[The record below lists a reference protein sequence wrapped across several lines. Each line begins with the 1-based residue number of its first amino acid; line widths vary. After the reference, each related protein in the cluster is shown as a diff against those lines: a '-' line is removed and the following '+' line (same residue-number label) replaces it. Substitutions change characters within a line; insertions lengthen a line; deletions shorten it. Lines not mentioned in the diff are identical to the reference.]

1 MKGPIKIAIADMVIS
16 FMWVFCSS
24 AFGLLTYFIA
34 TAAGVQTV
42 PWASIVIIT
51 VVFFV
56 FLSIFNIIGGFLG
69 GASFDPAA
77 TTAFYAAGSGADTLI
92 SMALRFP
99 AQAAGAVGGA
109 LAIMEAIP
117 EQYKHMIGGPS
128 VKVDTHTGAFAEGVL
143 TFAIT
148 FIVLLIMLRGPQ
160 SEIFKTWFLSIVIVA
175 LVTFGSAYTGPSMNP
190 AFAFGWA
197 YVYNQHDTWDH
208 FYVYWICPFI
218 GATLAGWVFRQ
229 FFSLPPV
236 KVKFIINSKIP
247 KFRNLEDLEPLPAST
262 GNGQIRYRTPSS
274 AELLESGPNGGSLSP
289 TGNGTDD
296 HLEKMIKRSM
306 ARHESISD
314 KIHKYRGVLLVIS
327 IPIVLIT
334 FLLYV
339 MPGKSA
345 SDAAVLEE
353 IELNSRRVG
362 ANSRGNRNYAVI
374 FDAGSSGSRVHVYCF
389 DQNLDLVPIGSDLEL
404 FEQNYI
410 FLEWSSVDDV
420 LVDLNLEFG

>member
-1 MKGPIKIAIADMVIS
+1 MKGPIKIAIADMLIS

-69 GASFDPAA
+69 GASFDPAS

-99 AQAAGAVGGA
+99 AQAFGAVGGA

-117 EQYKHMIGGPS
+117 EQYKHMIEGPS

-160 SEIFKTWFLSIVIVA
+160 SEIFKTWFLSIVIVT

-197 YVYNQHDTWDH
+197 YVHNQHDTWDH
-208 FYVYWICPFI
+208 FYIYWICPFI

-236 KVKFIINSKIP
+236 KVKK
-247 KFRNLEDLEPLPAST
+247 T
-262 GNGQIRYRTPSS
+262 
-274 AELLESGPNGGSLSP
+274 
-289 TGNGTDD
+289 
-296 HLEKMIKRSM
+296 
-306 ARHESISD
+306 
-314 KIHKYRGVLLVIS
+314 
-327 IPIVLIT
+327 
-334 FLLYV
+334 
-339 MPGKSA
+339 
-345 SDAAVLEE
+345 
-353 IELNSRRVG
+353 
-362 ANSRGNRNYAVI
+362 
-374 FDAGSSGSRVHVYCF
+374 
-389 DQNLDLVPIGSDLEL
+389 
-404 FEQNYI
+404 
-410 FLEWSSVDDV
+410 
-420 LVDLNLEFG
+420 